1 MKQITAGELAKRV
14 GITSR
19 TVRYYDS
26 KGLLKPDERS
36 PLGYRLYDK
45 KSVIRLQQIIVL
57 KFLGLSLD
65 EISSVLSQTEQSA
78 YSEIIDQQLISL
90 RNRQEQ
96 LSKAIDILAGVTS
109 DTPENDIDQLFE
121 IMRRL
126 NIVLNNSTDK

>member
-1 MKQITAGELAKRV
+1 MKQLTAGELAKRV

-36 PLGYRLYDK
+36 AVGYRLYDK

-65 EISSVLSQTEQSA
+65 EISSVLSQNEEST
-78 YSEIIDQQLISL
+78 YSEIIERQLNSL

-96 LSKAIDILAGVTS
+96 LNKAIDILAEINPG
-109 DTPENDIDQLFE
+109 TPEKDIEHLFE

-126 NIVLNNSTDK
+126 NLVLNNNTD